1 MRSQAQEDLNILPE
15 MTTTRVEAISMRN
28 LEKNSTCQWS
38 KTSKENSHQGINHL
52 KETIKETDL
61 IEREAT
67 IDQDLLTQTIN
78 LKINQ
83 SLIIKTRII
92 IDHKEIKGLIEM
104 TNSII
109 NHLIT
114 LIIKE
119 ITQEE
124 MKATMVLTTIKI
136 LSMRTS
142 KREIKLLLSNLK

>member
-1 MRSQAQEDLNILPE
+1 MRNQGQEDLNILPE
-15 MTTTRVEAISMRN
+15 MTITRMEATLMRN
-28 LEKNSTCQWS
+28 LEEKTTCLWN
-38 KTSKENSHQGINHL
+38 KTSKDNSHQGINHL
-52 KETIKETDL
+52 KMKIKETDL

-83 SLIIKTRII
+83 SLIIKIKII
-92 IDHKEIKGLIEM
+92 INHKEIKSLREM

-124 MKATMVLTTIKI
+124 MRATMVLTTTKT

-142 KREIKLLLSNLK
+142 KREIKLLLLNLK